1 MRVLVTGGC
10 GFIGSALVRRLVQAG
25 HKADIV
31 DDMSAGDLVKVSDMP
46 IRVVPADLISVYQH
60 TAESKDIENNHTIIF
75 QGDFSHP
82 LVLNRIAQGMY
93 DVVFHLAADPRVE
106 YSVQDPAGTT
116 ENNLMKTVTLMS
128 ACVDNVRRFVFSSS
142 AAVYGNQSGLISED
156 SQPKPESPYALQKL
170 TIDNLLPMFYKF
182 HGLDSVSLRYFNVYG
197 PGHVGTGAYST
208 AVAAWCNALQTCTSL
223 RSDGDGTQTRDLIY
237 VDDVADANITA
248 ALHDDDLKGRTFN
261 ICTGNAI
268 SNNEILQVIWK
279 AWGPFKREDS
289 PPRPG
294 DIKHSQGDPS
304 LAKDVLGFE
313 CTVPFTAG
321 MDLTLGWWG
330 LL

>member
-1 MRVLVTGGC
+1 
-10 GFIGSALVRRLVQAG
+10 
-25 HKADIV
+25 
-31 DDMSAGDLVKVSDMP
+31 
-46 IRVVPADLISVYQH
+46 
-60 TAESKDIENNHTIIF
+60 
-75 QGDFSHP
+75 
-82 LVLNRIAQGMY
+82 
-93 DVVFHLAADPRVE
+93 
-106 YSVQDPAGTT
+106 
-116 ENNLMKTVTLMS
+116 MKTVTLMS

-294 DIKHSQGDPS
+294 DIKHGKQIIN
-304 LAKDVLGFE
+304 
-313 CTVPFTAG
+313 C
-321 MDLTLGWWG
+321 
-330 LL
+330 